1 MTTQSTYQLQR
12 WLDWLEAN
20 PASAVIGALT
30 DPPPDVLRDASM
42 RRGPWA
48 RADVVEVAVD
58 AASPSGND
66 HSLGYAFRQT
76 DPAVRHAACRQALH
90 ESPADAALGLA
101 LASACMEI
109 GRLDEAEETLGRA
122 VSQAPDWEAAHF
134 EVGKLWLRRDD
145 TERAAAAFAE
155 ASRLMPSFAAAHA
168 NLGAAL
174 GELER
179 PEEALISLER
189 AASLDPFGHPIHNNV
204 GASLRDLG
212 RLHEAEASF
221 RQVIALAPGF
231 VFGHYNLGHVLF
243 LQGRFAEARD
253 AYEGGLTRD
262 PSRTP
267 RQRLRLAL
275 TLAALDDEGPAT
287 THARA
292 ALTDAP
298 SEKRAELLDEMAE
311 VLEALAA
318 LHGERR
324 PGIRALEQ
332 VAGDYRSSIPR
343 N

>member
-1 MTTQSTYQLQR
+1 
-12 WLDWLEAN
+12 
-20 PASAVIGALT
+20 
-30 DPPPDVLRDASM
+30 
-42 RRGPWA
+42 
-48 RADVVEVAVD
+48 
-58 AASPSGND
+58 
-66 HSLGYAFRQT
+66 
-76 DPAVRHAACRQALH
+76 
-90 ESPADAALGLA
+90 
-101 LASACMEI
+101 MET
-109 GRLDEAEETLGRA
+109 GRLDEAEDVLGRA
-122 VSQAPDWEAAHF
+122 VSQVPDWEAAHF

-145 TERAAAAFAE
+145 TKRAAAAFAE

-179 PEEALISLER
+179 PEEALAALER
-189 AASLDPFGHPIHNNV
+189 AACLDPFGHPIHNNV

-212 RLHEAEASF
+212 RLHDAETSF
-221 RQVIALAPGF
+221 RRVIALAPGF
-231 VFGHYNLGHVLF
+231 VFGHYNLGHVLL

-275 TLAALDDEGPAT
+275 TLAAMDDEAPAT

-292 ALTDAP
+292 ALNDTPA
-298 SEKRAELLDEMAE
+298 ERRAELLDEMAV

-324 PGIRALEQ
+324 PGVRALEQ

>member
-1 MTTQSTYQLQR
+1 
-12 WLDWLEAN
+12 
-20 PASAVIGALT
+20 VIGALT
-30 DPPPDVLRDASM
+30 DPPPDVLRDAST

-48 RADVVEVAVD
+48 RIDVVEVAAD
-58 AASPSGND
+58 AASSSGND
-66 HSLGYAFRQT
+66 DALGDAFRQT
-76 DPAVRHAACRQALH
+76 DPAVRHSACRRAFD

-134 EVGKLWLRRDD
+134 EAGKLWLRRDD

-155 ASRLMPSFAAAHA
+155 ASRLMPGFAAAHA

-179 PEEALISLER
+179 PAEALVALER
-189 AASLDPFGHPIHNNV
+189 AVRLDPFGHPIHNNI

-212 RLHEAEASF
+212 SLPEAEASF
-221 RQVIALAPGF
+221 RQVIALAPRF

-243 LQGRFAEARD
+243 LQGRFDEARD

-275 TLAALDDEGPAT
+275 TLAALDDEAPAA

-292 ALTDAP
+292 ALSDAP
-298 SEKRAELLDEMAE
+298 AERLSELLDEMEE

-324 PGIRALEQ
+324 PAVRALEH
-332 VAGDYRSSIPR
+332 VVGDYRSSIPR
-343 N
+343 S